1 MKKEEQIRMLLNSEQ
16 YTEEQLDKMLEDS
29 HIPAPNVDKEWQ
41 RFKTRTQAKQAKQHR
56 SKPMQW
62 AATLA
67 ILAALSG
74 ISYAAIYHLAL
85 KEKEE
90 TLSPLPLKVGEPEGT
105 IKSPFKGD
113 IEGQDTIR
121 TAQNFNNVQLETIMN
136 QLNKDFGV
144 KVVFNNENA
153 RKIRL
158 YLSWEADDKLQDIV
172 NRINHFEKVHL
183 TLSDK
188 TITIE

>member
-1 MKKEEQIRMLLNSEQ
+1 MNKEEQIRMLLHSEQ
-16 YTEEQLDKMLEDS
+16 YNEEQLDKMLEDS
-29 HIPAPNVDKEWQ
+29 HIPTPDVDKEWQ
-41 RFKTRTQAKQAKQHR
+41 RFKKRTQNKQQHR
-56 SKPMQW
+56 RKPMQW

-74 ISYAAIYHLAL
+74 ISYATIYHLVLTTPNPAPSPVM
-85 KEKEE
+85 EKGVPERIE
-90 TLSPLPLKVGEPEGT
+90 KPLY
-105 IKSPFKGD
+105 KGD
-113 IEGQDTIR
+113 AESQDTVR
-121 TAQNFNNVQLETIMN
+121 TAQKFNNVQLQEIMK

-144 KVVFNNENA
+144 KVVFKNENA
-153 RKIRL
+153 RTIRL
-158 YLSWEADDKLQDIV
+158 YLSWEADDKLLDIV

>member
-16 YTEEQLDKMLEDS
+16 YTEEQLDKMLKDS
-29 HIPAPNVDKEWQ
+29 HIPAPDVDKEWQ
-41 RFKTRTQAKQAKQHR
+41 RFKTRTQAKQSKQHR

-62 AATLA
+62 AATLV

-74 ISYAAIYHLAL
+74 ISYAAISHFVSA
-85 KEKEE
+85 KKDTNVTTTAVDEKETAVKTVNVE
-90 TLSPLPLKVGEPEGT
+90 EKT
-105 IKSPFKGD
+105 
-113 IEGQDTIR
+113 DTIR

-144 KVVFNNENA
+144 KVVFANEKA
-153 RKIRL
+153 RTIRL
-158 YLSWEADDKLQDIV
+158 YLSWEADDTILEII

-183 TLSDK
+183 TLSDE
-188 TITIE
+188 TITID

>member
-29 HIPAPNVDKEWQ
+29 HIPTPNVDKEWQ
-41 RFKTRTQAKQAKQHR
+41 RFKTKTQAKQSKQHKN
-56 SKPMQW
+56 KPMQW

-90 TLSPLPLKVGEPEGT
+90 TNVTTTTVVDEKENAV
-105 IKSPFKGD
+105 KSASVEEKT
-113 IEGQDTIR
+113 DTIR

-153 RKIRL
+153 RTIRL

-183 TLSDK
+183 TLSDE

>member
-16 YTEEQLDKMLEDS
+16 YTEEQLGKMLEDT
-29 HIPAPNVDKEWQ
+29 HIPTPDVDKEWQ
-41 RFKTRTQAKQAKQHR
+41 RFKTRTQAKQSKQHR
-56 SKPMQW
+56 SKPLQW

-74 ISYAAIYHLAL
+74 ISYAAIYHFAL
-85 KEKEE
+85 KDNKEKVTATTPAMEEKE
-90 TLSPLPLKVGEPEGT
+90 TA
-105 IKSPFKGD
+105 IKTASVEEKT
-113 IEGQDTIR
+113 DTVR

-153 RKIRL
+153 RTIRL

-183 TLSDK
+183 TLSDE

>member
-41 RFKTRTQAKQAKQHR
+41 RFKTRTQSKQQHR

-74 ISYAAIYHLAL
+74 ISYAAISHFVSA
-85 KEKEE
+85 KEDTNVTTTTVVDEKENA
-90 TLSPLPLKVGEPEGT
+90 V
-105 IKSPFKGD
+105 KSASVEEKT
-113 IEGQDTIR
+113 DTIR
-121 TAQNFNNVQLETIMN
+121 TAQNFNNVQLAEIMN
-136 QLNKDFGV
+136 QISKDFGV
-144 KVVFNNENA
+144 KVVFANEKA
-153 RKIRL
+153 RTIRL
-158 YLSWEADDKLQDIV
+158 YLSWEADDTIQEII

-183 TLSDK
+183 TLSDE
-188 TITIE
+188 TITID

>member
-41 RFKTRTQAKQAKQHR
+41 RFKTKTQAKQSKQHKN
-56 SKPMQW
+56 KPMQW

-74 ISYAAIYHLAL
+74 ISYAAIYNFVLKDN
-85 KEKEE
+85 KEKVTATTTVVDEKANAVKSASVEE
-90 TLSPLPLKVGEPEGT
+90 KT
-105 IKSPFKGD
+105 
-113 IEGQDTIR
+113 DTIR
-121 TAQNFNNVQLETIMN
+121 TAQNFNNVQLQDIMN
-136 QLNKDFGV
+136 QLNKDFGI

-183 TLSDK
+183 TLSDE

>member
-1 MKKEEQIRMLLNSEQ
+1 MNKEEQIRILLHSEE
-16 YTEEQLDKMLEDS
+16 YNEEQLDKMLEDT
-29 HIPAPNVDKEWQ
+29 HIPTPNVDKEWQ
-41 RFKTRTQAKQAKQHR
+41 RFKTKTQAKQSKQHKN
-56 SKPMQW
+56 KPMQW

-74 ISYAAIYHLAL
+74 ISYAAIYNFVLKDN
-85 KEKEE
+85 KEKVTATTTVADEKENAVKSASVEE
-90 TLSPLPLKVGEPEGT
+90 KT
-105 IKSPFKGD
+105 
-113 IEGQDTIR
+113 DTVR

-183 TLSDK
+183 TLSDE

>member
-41 RFKTRTQAKQAKQHR
+41 RFKTRTQAKQSKQHR

-62 AATLA
+62 AATLV

-74 ISYAAIYHLAL
+74 ISYAAISHFVSA
-85 KEKEE
+85 KKDTNVTTTTVDEKETAVKTVNVE
-90 TLSPLPLKVGEPEGT
+90 EKT
-105 IKSPFKGD
+105 
-113 IEGQDTIR
+113 DTIR

-153 RKIRL
+153 RTIRL

-188 TITIE
+188 TITID

>member
-29 HIPAPNVDKEWQ
+29 HIPTPNVDKEWQ
-41 RFKTRTQAKQAKQHR
+41 RFKTRTQAKQSKQHKN
-56 SKPMQW
+56 KPMQW
-62 AATLA
+62 AATLV

-74 ISYAAIYHLAL
+74 ISYAAISHFVSA
-85 KEKEE
+85 KEDTNVTTTTVVDEKENA
-90 TLSPLPLKVGEPEGT
+90 V
-105 IKSPFKGD
+105 KSASVEEKT
-113 IEGQDTIR
+113 DTVR

-183 TLSDK
+183 TLSDE

>member
-1 MKKEEQIRMLLNSEQ
+1 MNKEEQIRMLLNSEQ

-29 HIPAPNVDKEWQ
+29 HIPAPDVDKEWQ
-41 RFKTRTQAKQAKQHR
+41 RFKTKTQAKQSKQHKN
-56 SKPMQW
+56 KPMQW

-74 ISYAAIYHLAL
+74 ISYATISHFVSAKEDTNITTTTVVD
-85 KEKEE
+85 EKENA
-90 TLSPLPLKVGEPEGT
+90 V
-105 IKSPFKGD
+105 KSASVEEKT
-113 IEGQDTIR
+113 DTIR
-121 TAQNFNNVQLETIMN
+121 TAQNFNNVQLQEIMN
-136 QLNKDFGV
+136 QLKKDFGV
-144 KVVFNNENA
+144 KVVFSNEKA
-153 RKIRL
+153 RTIRL

-183 TLSDK
+183 TLSDG

>member
-29 HIPAPNVDKEWQ
+29 HIPTPNVDKEWQ
-41 RFKTRTQAKQAKQHR
+41 RFKTSTQSKQQHR
-56 SKPMQW
+56 SKPLQW

-74 ISYAAIYHLAL
+74 ISYAAISHFVSA
-85 KEKEE
+85 KKDTNVTTTTAVDEKETAVKTANVE
-90 TLSPLPLKVGEPEGT
+90 EKT
-105 IKSPFKGD
+105 
-113 IEGQDTIR
+113 DTVR
-121 TAQNFNNVQLETIMN
+121 TAQNFNNVQLQEIMN
-136 QLNKDFGV
+136 QLKKDFGV
-144 KVVFNNENA
+144 KVVFNNEKA
-153 RKIRL
+153 RTIRL
-158 YLSWEADDKLQDIV
+158 YLSWEADDKLQDII

-183 TLSDK
+183 TLSDG

>member
-1 MKKEEQIRMLLNSEQ
+1 MKKEDKIRMLLNMER
-16 YTEEQLDKMLEDS
+16 YNEEQLEQMLEDTN
-29 HIPAPNVDKEWQ
+29 IPTPDTDKEWQ
-41 RFKTRTQAKQAKQHR
+41 RFQARTNAPKQLKHR
-56 SKPMQW
+56 RTPMQW

-85 KEKEE
+85 KDNKEEVTATTPAVDEKE
-90 TLSPLPLKVGEPEGT
+90 TA
-105 IKSPFKGD
+105 IKATTVEEKT
-113 IEGQDTIR
+113 DTVR
-121 TAQNFNNVQLETIMN
+121 TSQNFNNVQLEEITN
-136 QLNKDFGV
+136 QLKKDFGV

-153 RKIRL
+153 RTIRL
-158 YLSWEADDKLQDIV
+158 YLSWEADDELQDIV

-183 TLSDK
+183 TLSDE

>member
-41 RFKTRTQAKQAKQHR
+41 RFKTKTQAKQSKQHKN
-56 SKPMQW
+56 KPMQW

-74 ISYAAIYHLAL
+74 ISYAAISHFVSA
-85 KEKEE
+85 KEDTNVTTTTVVDEKENAVKTASVE
-90 TLSPLPLKVGEPEGT
+90 EKT
-105 IKSPFKGD
+105 
-113 IEGQDTIR
+113 DTIR
-121 TAQNFNNVQLETIMN
+121 TAQNFNN
-136 QLNKDFGV
+136 
-144 KVVFNNENA
+144 VVFNNENA

-183 TLSDK
+183 TLSDE

>member
-41 RFKTRTQAKQAKQHR
+41 RFKTRTQAKQSKQR

-74 ISYAAIYHLAL
+74 ISYAAISHFVSA
-85 KEKEE
+85 KKDANVTTTIVVDEKANAVKTASVEE
-90 TLSPLPLKVGEPEGT
+90 KT
-105 IKSPFKGD
+105 
-113 IEGQDTIR
+113 DTIR

-183 TLSDK
+183 TLSDE

>member
-1 MKKEEQIRMLLNSEQ
+1 MLLHSEQ
-16 YTEEQLDKMLEDS
+16 YNEEQLDKMLEDS
-29 HIPAPNVDKEWQ
+29 HIPTPDADKEWQ
-41 RFKTRTQAKQAKQHR
+41 RFKKRTQNKQQHKR
-56 SKPMQW
+56 KPMQW

-113 IEGQDTIR
+113 IEGQDTVR
-121 TAQNFNNVQLETIMN
+121 TAQNFNNVQLQEIMN
-136 QLNKDFGV
+136 QLKKDFGV
-144 KVVFNNENA
+144 KVVFSNEKA
-153 RKIRL
+153 RTIRL
-158 YLSWEADDKLQDIV
+158 YLSWDADDKLQDIV

-183 TLSDK
+183 TLSDG

>member
-1 MKKEEQIRMLLNSEQ
+1 MNKEEQIRILLHSEQ
-16 YTEEQLDKMLEDS
+16 YNEEQLDKMLEDS
-29 HIPAPNVDKEWQ
+29 HIPAPDVDKEWQ
-41 RFKTRTQAKQAKQHR
+41 RFKTRTQEKQQHR

-85 KEKEE
+85 KDNKEKVIATTPAADEKE
-90 TLSPLPLKVGEPEGT
+90 TA
-105 IKSPFKGD
+105 IKAISVEEKT
-113 IEGQDTIR
+113 DTVR
-121 TAQNFNNVQLETIMN
+121 TAQNFNNVKLETIMN
-136 QLNKDFGV
+136 QLTKDFGV

-153 RKIRL
+153 RTIRL

-183 TLSDK
+183 TLSEE
-188 TITIE
+188 TIMIE

>member
-29 HIPAPNVDKEWQ
+29 HIPTPSVDKEWQ
-41 RFKTRTQAKQAKQHR
+41 RFKTRTQAKQSKQHR

-74 ISYAAIYHLAL
+74 ISYAAISHFVST
-85 KEKEE
+85 KEDTNVTTTTVVDEKENA
-90 TLSPLPLKVGEPEGT
+90 V
-105 IKSPFKGD
+105 KSASVEEKT
-113 IEGQDTIR
+113 DTVR
-121 TAQNFNNVQLETIMN
+121 TAQNFNNVQLAEIMN
-136 QLNKDFGV
+136 QISKDFGV
-144 KVVFNNENA
+144 KVVFANEKA
-153 RKIRL
+153 RTIRL
-158 YLSWEADDKLQDIV
+158 YLSWEADDTILEII

-183 TLSDK
+183 TLSDE
-188 TITIE
+188 TITID

>member
-1 MKKEEQIRMLLNSEQ
+1 MNKEEQIRILLHSEQ
-16 YTEEQLDKMLEDS
+16 YNEEQLDKMLEDS
-29 HIPAPNVDKEWQ
+29 HIPAPDVDKEWQ
-41 RFKTRTQAKQAKQHR
+41 RFKTRTQKKQQHR

-113 IEGQDTIR
+113 IEGQDTVR
-121 TAQNFNNVQLETIMN
+121 TAQNFNNVQLQEIMN
-136 QLNKDFGV
+136 QLKKDFGV
-144 KVVFNNENA
+144 KVVFSNEKA
-153 RKIRL
+153 RTIRL
-158 YLSWEADDKLQDIV
+158 YLSWDADDKLQDII

-183 TLSDK
+183 TLSDG